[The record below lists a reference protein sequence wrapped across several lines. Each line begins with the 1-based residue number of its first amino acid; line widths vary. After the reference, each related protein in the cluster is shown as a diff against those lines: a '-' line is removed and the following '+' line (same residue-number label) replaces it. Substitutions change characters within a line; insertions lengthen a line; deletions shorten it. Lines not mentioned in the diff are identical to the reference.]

1 MARKRR
7 KRNRNRKA
15 ESQQAAGVSADQML
29 ALAQSYGL
37 SHQVLGL
44 NEEPDDYEESRPS
57 RGKELLDQDMIDLDS
72 IPGVTKTDFVES
84 GYTCTK
90 CDWITRKKKTNGVQA
105 LRAHSKRHVNDRRAT
120 RNSHILHLIVLAI
133 GLFIGA
139 SPELI
144 ADSLF
149 RNQLGIYSSDIPI
162 AIDMFGRMIATVSV
176 TLAVIVLFVS
186 SQYVTTGRRKWSR
199 SYNWIERLWITYF
212 IFIAAVMWTDTG
224 RSLNILWVTSILLPW
239 TASLFVRVGVAK
251 TRLTVVR
258 REFKPRGQLKL
269 LRAKE
274 YRIDL
279 KIQKLTRGLK
289 EQIRDGRIKLP
300 KLGRS
305 QFEYFRR
312 LGLDGVRVN
321 PILEAK
327 RVAQEKHEKQ
337 AEARTKAAKDRK
349 KQRERDDKLRRRN
362 HPRRPRE
369 ITTLQVA
376 SSKTEVLRPGYV
388 DERNI

>member
-84 GYTCTK
+84 GYTCPK

-105 LRAHSKRHVNDRRAT
+105 LRAHSKRHVRDGRAT
-120 RNSHILHLIVLAI
+120 RNSHILNLVVLAI
-133 GLFIGA
+133 GLFIGL
-139 SPELI
+139 SPELLTE
-144 ADSLF
+144 SF
-149 RNQLGIYSSDIPI
+149 FMNQLGIYSLDIPI
-162 AIDMFGRMIATVSV
+162 AVDILERSIAAVSL
-176 TLAVIVLFVS
+176 TFAVIVLFVS
-186 SQYVTTGRRKWSR
+186 IKYVVTGRRKWSR
-199 SYNWIERLWITYF
+199 AYKWIERLWITYF
-212 IFIAAVMWTDTG
+212 IFVAGMMWTDTG
-224 RSLNILWVTSILLPW
+224 RSLDILWVTSALLPW
-239 TASLFVRVGVAK
+239 SASLFVRVGVAK

-258 REFKPRGQLKL
+258 REFKPQGQLKL

-337 AEARTKAAKDRK
+337 AKARMKAAKDWK
-349 KQRERDDKLRRRN
+349 KQRERDSKLRRKNR
-362 HPRRPRE
+362 PRRPRE
-369 ITTLQVA
+369 IKTSQVA
-376 SSKTEVLRPGYV
+376 SSKSEILRPGYV
-388 DERNI
+388 DERNV

>member
-44 NEEPDDYEESRPS
+44 NEEPDDDEDSRPE

-120 RNSHILHLIVLAI
+120 RNSHLLHVVVLTI
-133 GLFIGA
+133 GLFIGL
-139 SPELI
+139 SPELLTE
-144 ADSLF
+144 SLF
-149 RNQLGIYSSDIPI
+149 MNQLGIYSLDIPI
-162 AIDMFGRMIATVSV
+162 AVDILDRSIAAVSL
-176 TLAVIVLFVS
+176 TFAVIVLFVS
-186 SQYVTTGRRKWSR
+186 IKYVVTGRRKWSR
-199 SYNWIERLWITYF
+199 AYKWIERLWITYF
-212 IFIAAVMWTDTG
+212 IFVAGMMWTDTG
-224 RSLNILWVTSILLPW
+224 RSLDILWVTSALLPW

-258 REFKPRGQLKL
+258 REFNPRGQLKL

-279 KIQKLTRGLK
+279 KIQRLTRLLK

-300 KLGRS
+300 ELERS
-305 QFEYFRR
+305 QFEFFRR
-312 LGLDGVRVN
+312 LGLDGVQIN
-321 PILEAK
+321 PILKAK
-327 RVAQEKHEKQ
+327 RVAQEKHEMQ
-337 AEARTKAAKDRK
+337 AEARAKAAKDRK
-349 KQRERDDKLRRRN
+349 KQREWDGKLRRKNR
-362 HPRRPRE
+362 PRRPRE
-369 ITTLQVA
+369 ITTSQVA
-376 SSKTEVLRPGYV
+376 SSKSEILRPGYV
-388 DERNI
+388 EERSI

>member
-29 ALAQSYGL
+29 ALVQSYGL

-44 NEEPDDYEESRPS
+44 NEESDDDEGSRPE

-105 LRAHSKRHVNDRRAT
+105 LRAHSKRHVYDRRAT

-133 GLFIGA
+133 GLFIGL

-162 AIDMFGRMIATVSV
+162 AVDILERSIAAVSV

-199 SYNWIERLWITYF
+199 SYKWIERLWITYF
-212 IFIAAVMWTDTG
+212 IFVAGMMWTDIG
-224 RSLNILWVTSILLPW
+224 RTLEILWVISILLPW
-239 TASLFVRVGVAK
+239 LASLFVRGGVAK

-258 REFKPRGQLKL
+258 REFEPQGQLKL
-269 LRAKE
+269 FRSKDIW
-274 YRIDL
+274 IDF
-279 KIQKLTRGLK
+279 KIQKLTRLLK
-289 EQIRDGRIKLP
+289 EQIRDGRVKLP
-300 KLGRS
+300 DLRRS
-305 QFEYFRR
+305 QLEHLRR
-312 LGLDGVRVN
+312 LGLGSVQVS
-321 PILEAK
+321 PTLEAK
-327 RVAQEKHEKQ
+327 RVSQERREMQTK
-337 AEARTKAAKDRK
+337 ARTKAAKDRTR
-349 KQRERDDKLRRRN
+349 QRERDGKLRLANRS
-362 HPRRPRE
+362 RRPDKNS
-369 ITTLQVA
+369 QH
-376 SSKTEVLRPGYV
+376 SK
-388 DERNI
+388 